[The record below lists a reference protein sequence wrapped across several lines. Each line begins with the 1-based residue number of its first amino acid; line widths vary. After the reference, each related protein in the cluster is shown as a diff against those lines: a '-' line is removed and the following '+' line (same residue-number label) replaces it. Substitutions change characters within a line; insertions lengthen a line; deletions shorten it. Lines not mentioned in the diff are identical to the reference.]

1 MGARPW
7 QVDIAAPILI
17 DALSQSEA
25 LEVPEPVEESAE
37 EKSATS

>member
-1 MGARPW
+1 
-7 QVDIAAPILI
+7 LI

-37 EKSATS
+37 EKGSTS